1 MQVEIDNRSG
11 FCFGVVKAI
20 GRAEEELKAEGS
32 LFCLGEIVH
41 NDEEVR
47 RLSESGLKT
56 ISHTQMDKVA
66 GQTLLL
72 RAHGEPP
79 ETYRKAK
86 ELGIKLIDASCPVV
100 LKLQAKVKEGWE
112 RMQKTN
118 GQVVIYGKKDHAEVV
133 GLMGQIEGYSILISS
148 IEEIERIDFSRP
160 IELFSQTTQS
170 HDKYIQIAHEIVK
183 RMEKAKPGSSVTFTL
198 HKSICGQVGN
208 RKRELAEFAPKF
220 NVVVFVSGK
229 NSSNGK
235 MLYQVCKNINPN
247 TYFVSS
253 ASEVEANWFEPHF
266 NVGIC
271 GATSTPLW
279 LMEQVA
285 ERIRNIGVEMEKE

>member
-56 ISHTQMDKVA
+56 ISHAQMDKVA

-133 GLMGQIEGYSILISS
+133 GLMGQVEGHSILISS
-148 IEEIERIDFSRP
+148 IEEIDRIDFSRP

-170 HDKYIQIAHEIVK
+170 PDKYIQIAQEIEK
-183 RMEKAKPGSSVTFTL
+183 RMEQVKPGSSVTFTL

-208 RKRELAEFAPKF
+208 RKKELAEFAPKF

-253 ASEVEANWFEPHF
+253 ASEVEAHWFEPHF

-285 ERIRNIGVEMEKE
+285 ERIRDIGVEMEKE